1 MNRTRITAVL
11 GGTML
16 SLLLTACPAQDWG
29 PISSYYNGNRVVRA
43 SGTSSLV
50 NSTTA
55 RNEILLEDSRADGN
69 NVYATTNF
77 YFWSPDS
84 YGTWGWRNH
93 TRSTTSEI
101 SNRTATFTH
110 SRALISAGSR
120 VRMVSGACAQMGWP
134 VPDSCAD
141 ESGFVTF
148 DY

>member
-1 MNRTRITAVL
+1 
-11 GGTML
+11 ML

-43 SGTSSLV
+43 SGTSSPV